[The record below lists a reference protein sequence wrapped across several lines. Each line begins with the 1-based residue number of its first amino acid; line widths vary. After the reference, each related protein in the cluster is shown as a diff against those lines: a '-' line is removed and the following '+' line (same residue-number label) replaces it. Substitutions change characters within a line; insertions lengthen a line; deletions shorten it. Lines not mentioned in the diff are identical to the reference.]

1 MITLRRIIEIFG
13 SGWEILPSGHLE
25 KLLSGAGSLLAIGA
39 VFWIS
44 STALGSDDAG
54 VLIASMGASAVLLF
68 ALPHS
73 PLSQPW
79 PVVGGHVI
87 AATIGITCYQQIP
100 QAMIAAAA
108 AVAMAIVVM
117 YYLRCLHPP
126 GGATALAA
134 ATSAA
139 GHQLGYQF
147 VLTPVLLNVLCM
159 LFIAIGFNY
168 FFPWRRYP
176 AALIHPRRTQDDQ
189 TPSAEPMDLGI
200 STEDLSFALRRME
213 SFIDVSAQD
222 LTEIYTLALQHARDA
237 HLQPDDIR
245 LDHYYSNGR
254 YGEHWSVRH
263 VVDESSG
270 VTDPDKDKVIYR
282 VVAGNGR
289 RGSGTC
295 SRTEFARWAKY
306 EVARNENSWNRVEHV

>member
-1 MITLRRIIEIFG
+1 MNELRLALKAFFSGETLPASHVER
-13 SGWEILPSGHLE
+13 
-25 KLLSGAGSLLAIGA
+25 LLSGVGSLLAIAA

-44 STALGSDDAG
+44 STALGSDDAR

-79 PVVGGHVI
+79 PVLGGHVI

-100 QAMIAAAA
+100 QVMVAASV
-108 AVAMAIVVM
+108 AVAAAIVVM

-134 ATSAA
+134 ATSGAA
-139 GHQLGYQF
+139 HQLGYEF
-147 VLTPVLLNVLCM
+147 VLTPVLLNVMCM
-159 LFIAIGFNY
+159 LIIAIAFNY

-176 AALIHPRRTQDDQ
+176 AVLAHSRHNSDD
-189 TPSAEPMDLGI
+189 SAPDAEHAELGI

-213 SFIDVSAQD
+213 SFVDVSAQD

-237 HLQPDDIR
+237 HLQPAHIR
-245 LDHYYSNGR
+245 PGHYYSNGR
-254 YGEHWSVRH
+254 YGENWSVRH
-263 VVDESSG
+263 IVDESG
-270 VTDPDKDKVIYR
+270 ITDPDKDKVIYR

-289 RGSGTC
+289 RSSGTC
-295 SRTEFARWAKY
+295 TRAEFARWAKY
-306 EVARNENSWNRVEHV
+306 QVVRNENSWNRVNHV